1 MKGKIFLD
9 KELTPSVQ
17 IFESNAVG
25 KPLFRNNKII
35 SAVSDVNGNFDINI
49 PSGETF
55 YVTFRLVGTKPLTY
69 KTNKTPAVI
78 NLQSTGELESVEV
91 TAKRTYYWL
100 IPVALFLL
108 IAVKKNKL

>member
-9 KELTPSVQ
+9 KEPAPSVQ
-17 IFESNAVG
+17 IFESDASG
-25 KPLFRNNKII
+25 KPLFRNNKIL

-49 PSGETF
+49 PKSENF
-55 YVTFRLVGTKPLTY
+55 FVSFRLVGTKPQTY

-78 NLQSTGELESVEV
+78 NLQTTGDLETVTV

>member
-9 KELTPSVQ
+9 KEPATSVQ
-17 IFESNAVG
+17 IFESDATG

-35 SAVSDVNGNFDINI
+35 SAVSDVNGNFTINI
-49 PSGETF
+49 PKSENF
-55 YVTFRLVGTKPLTY
+55 FVSFRLVGTKSQTY
-69 KTNKTPAVI
+69 KTNKTPAII
-78 NLQSTGELESVEV
+78 NLQTTGDLETVTV

>member
-9 KELTPSVQ
+9 KEPAPSVQ
-17 IFESNAVG
+17 IFESDATG

-35 SAVSDVNGNFDINI
+35 SAVSDVNGNFTINI
-49 PSGETF
+49 PKSENF
-55 YVTFRLVGTKPLTY
+55 FVSFRLVGTKPQTY

-78 NLQSTGELESVEV
+78 NLQTTGDLETVTV
-91 TAKRTYYWL
+91 TAKQTYYWL
-100 IPVALFLL
+100 IPVALFLF

>member
-9 KELTPSVQ
+9 KEPAPSVQ
-17 IFESNAVG
+17 IFESDATG

-49 PSGETF
+49 PSGNNF
-55 YVTFRLVGTKPLTY
+55 FVTFRLVGTKPQTY
-69 KTNKTPAVI
+69 KTNKTPAII
-78 NLQSTGELESVEV
+78 NLQTSGDLETVTV

>member
-9 KELTPSVQ
+9 KEPAPSVQ
-17 IFESNAVG
+17 IFESDATG

-35 SAVSDVNGNFDINI
+35 SAVSDINGNFNLNI
-49 PSGETF
+49 PSGENF
-55 YVTFRLVGTKPLTY
+55 FVTFRLVGTKPQTY
-69 KTNKTPAVI
+69 KTNKTPSVI
-78 NLQSTGELESVEV
+78 NLQTTGNLEIVTV
-91 TAKRTYYWL
+91 TAKQTFYWL